1 MRARICVIP
10 LRPDKRAYSCQA
22 VQDGGA
28 PLQRPA
34 ERRGDNKLTK
44 NKNKTKAHDWKDK
57 EAKSAVDRK
66 SRSVR
71 QNARGNKNPI
81 RF

>member
-1 MRARICVIP
+1 MVALLCNGRRN
-10 LRPDKRAYSCQA
+10 
-22 VQDGGA
+22 GG
-28 PLQRPA
+28 
-34 ERRGDNKLTK
+34 GDNKLTK

-57 EAKSAVDRK
+57 EAKSTADRK

-81 RF
+81 RFL